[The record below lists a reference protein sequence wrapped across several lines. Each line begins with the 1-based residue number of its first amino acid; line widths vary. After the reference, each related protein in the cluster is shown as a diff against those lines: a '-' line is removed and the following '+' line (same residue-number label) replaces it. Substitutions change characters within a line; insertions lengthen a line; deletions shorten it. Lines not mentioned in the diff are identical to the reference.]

1 MNYLLCR
8 SVLCQFA
15 LILSLPLSLSL
26 SVLFILLAKHI
37 FEFFGTH
44 QNRKLEGRGRFVRIA
59 PGSFGPGYAEWLS
72 GRQDQ
77 KWVVQVTYDMA
88 RHRMTWFCFQLVF
101 VPCYLVGLWWI
112 NYINYICLI
121 HRIAQKFSLQSYSE
135 RIQERYIADRAGP
148 MSAGLL
154 DWTETVRWWMRGECD
169 VWFHSSS
176 MHLQIHNCI
185 HAWKLYSQC
194 AVSVEPCMAGA
205 LHWGISRSSS
215 PPHPQRLWSWL
226 ESSLLQVWK
235 HVGNRW
241 TKLQQ

>member
-15 LILSLPLSLSL
+15 LILSLSLSLSL
-26 SVLFILLAKHI
+26 CPLHPSRQAYFRNLWD
-37 FEFFGTH
+37 TS
-44 QNRKLEGRGRFVRIA
+44 KLKPRGSRSRGRFVRIA

-77 KWVVQVTYDMA
+77 KWVGQATYDMA

-101 VPCYLVGLWWI
+101 VPCYLVGWWWI

-154 DWTETVRWWMRGECD
+154 DWSTETFKVNAMYY
-169 VWFHSSS
+169 
-176 MHLQIHNCI
+176 Q
-185 HAWKLYSQC
+185 
-194 AVSVEPCMAGA
+194 
-205 LHWGISRSSS
+205 ISRCMIS
-215 PPHPQRLWSWL
+215 R
-226 ESSLLQVWK
+226 
-235 HVGNRW
+235 
-241 TKLQQ
+241 